1 MRKAIYVIF
10 IICLHISSGIES
22 ICKNNIC
29 YGTLN
34 QINSVRGK
42 AKTYFLKPDSF
53 FLDHKTALEKLKIG
67 KKLYCNDTTTSTL
80 TGIYPW
86 RIDRGISLLPSCIE
100 KQIIKR
106 VSQPSESSHLSLLVY
121 AKIIEEE
128 HFAPCSILKLNCDDK
143 SVLSEFH
150 FDNEECLSY
159 LGEEKLASFVST
171 AVNMNIRK
179 GCNYSSVSNLSGEG
193 PFVLHVRSEIAIN
206 QIGKHLSF
214 TNIDGHILLDGIE
227 AMVEIVNVTT
237 VSYNSVMNVTNWTCQ
252 SMINV
257 MEHFGLQ
264 NVGFVGNGQKD
275 NSCKFHVFVHLFLHV
290 TLGFLSLI
298 LLLCCCWQNLEKEK
312 NILLKNKKD

>member
-143 SVLSEFH
+143 SV
-150 FDNEECLSY
+150 
-159 LGEEKLASFVST
+159 
-171 AVNMNIRK
+171 R
-179 GCNYSSVSNLSGEG
+179 
-193 PFVLHVRSEIAIN
+193 
-206 QIGKHLSF
+206 
-214 TNIDGHILLDGIE
+214 
-227 AMVEIVNVTT
+227 
-237 VSYNSVMNVTNWTCQ
+237 
-252 SMINV
+252 
-257 MEHFGLQ
+257 
-264 NVGFVGNGQKD
+264 
-275 NSCKFHVFVHLFLHV
+275 
-290 TLGFLSLI
+290 
-298 LLLCCCWQNLEKEK
+298 
-312 NILLKNKKD
+312 